1 MLSLPKIS
9 VLCSFRGFTI
19 AAVLEACATLTS
31 AVMRNKDIA
40 VALAKNKDTELWQR
54 HRQRDTWISEPWCLT
69 AWLSTIELFRPIW
82 PFSSNQ
88 IHVPKRCHPV
98 QRTYLINL
106 SNQSIWVYLICPIC
120 LFVCLSWFIC
130 VSVSILSTCTYF
142 SFRARTSWEVRLLN
156 YISFDSY
163 RFDNQTGSIDCRSR
177 KSDNFIGIAWHCLAL
192 LGMFSAGK
200 CP

>member
-1 MLSLPKIS
+1 
-9 VLCSFRGFTI
+9 
-19 AAVLEACATLTS
+19 VLEACATLTS

-69 AWLSTIELFRPIW
+69 AWLSTTELFRSIW

-142 SFRARTSWEVRLLN
+142 FFSRTHILRSETSKLHFLRFISIWQPDRIHRLPKQKVGQLH
-156 YISFDSY
+156 
-163 RFDNQTGSIDCRSR
+163 
-177 KSDNFIGIAWHCLAL
+177 WHCLAL

-200 CP
+200 CL